1 MASRPC
7 ASAELHGTKYDVG
20 TEPGTRDQ
28 GPAETILAS
37 LSRGDRR
44 WALYRDVGPARG
56 ALAGT
61 R

>member
-1 MASRPC
+1 MASRPWGRC
-7 ASAELHGTKYDVG
+7 RVTWDEVRVG
-20 TEPGTRDQ
+20 TEPGTLDQ

-44 WALYRDVGPARG
+44 WAYALGPARG